1 MSELFLAAVP
11 RDLPSVVL
19 ARAAAVLEN
28 AVLQRIEGRR
38 VQTLGLTPLA
48 RECVAVPEQTV
59 ISARGR
65 GHPVLVVGVG
75 GARGLPAMT
84 RALVQVVK
92 VRAQQKSVH
101 LRIALL
107 AAVEEE
113 VRIQSAGLG
122 DDALEVK
129 GLLFVGSECALGEC
143 EPFVPSVT
151 ASDTCQCAWFMNERN
166 LHE

>member
-1 MSELFLAAVP
+1 M
-11 RDLPSVVL
+11 
-19 ARAAAVLEN
+19 
-28 AVLQRIEGRR
+28 LQRIEGGR
-38 VQTLGLTPLA
+38 VQTLGLTLLA
-48 RECVAVPEQTV
+48 REGVAVTEQTV
-59 ISARGR
+59 ITARGR

-75 GARGLPAMT
+75 GARGLPAVT
-84 RALVQVVK
+84 RSLVQVVK
-92 VRAQQKSVH
+92 VRAQQETVH

-129 GLLFVGSECALGEC
+129 GLLFGAREGTLGEC
-143 EPFVPSVT
+143 EALVPGVT
-151 ASDTCQCAWFMNERN
+151 ASDTCQCAWFMNEGD